1 MINTISDLLNEFL
14 IAETDILNKQQIK
27 HPTTIGT
34 MFEGLTE
41 SILTKAIF
49 KDLKLRIVKNSFI
62 KGCDTEFDVLLVD
75 GEGEKIPYTDR
86 YKFPAEK
93 VIAIIQV
100 KKNLFSKDIKDAYSN
115 LKYLVDYYDTEKLED
130 YKFRLLRDGFRS
142 ITRKDLSIIKNKNY
156 TIQEEGIYYS
166 LISEVVLPV
175 RIVWGYNG
183 FKSEYNLRESFV
195 DYLGQNV
202 THDIKNIKHGFGPQ
216 NFPNLIICGQFSL
229 NKVNG
234 NPFGYP
240 VDKDNW
246 WSFYASS
253 SYNPVYFLLE
263 TIWTRLS
270 YKYKFL
276 PIDIFGDDL
285 SIEPVKLYIDC
296 RVNEFN
302 RDLLG
307 WEYNYRGF
315 NEESLK
321 EISNPVEW
329 TPTFLDKEQYV
340 IIQELCKNS
349 SINLKEDKDL
359 EKFVIKDGNYNSLND
374 FIKRLKETGLVFTE
388 NNQLK
393 LLTDNCQCVF
403 LPDGRTI
410 AGENKSGRLTKWVTK
425 FIKDRKSSS

>member
-1 MINTISDLLNEFL
+1 MINTISDLLYEFL
-14 IAETDILNKQQIK
+14 KAETDILNNQEIK
-27 HPTTIGT
+27 HPTTIGA

-49 KDLKLRIVKNSFI
+49 KNLKLRIVKNSFI
-62 KGCDTEFDVLLVD
+62 QGCDTEFDVLLVE

-115 LKYLVDYYDTEKLED
+115 LRFLVDYYDTEKLED
-130 YKFRLLRDGFRS
+130 YKFKLLRDGFRS
-142 ITRKDLSIIKNKNY
+142 ITRKDLSIIKNNDY
-156 TIQEEGIYYS
+156 SIQEEGIYHS
-166 LISEVVLPV
+166 LKSEIILPV

-183 FKSEYNLRESFV
+183 FKSEYNLRKSFV
-195 DYLGQNV
+195 NYLGENI
-202 THDIKNIKHGFGPQ
+202 THDKQNIKHGFGPH
-216 NFPNLIICGQFSL
+216 NFPNLIICGQYSL

-234 NPFGYP
+234 YPFGYP
-240 VDKDNW
+240 VDENNW

-270 YKYKFL
+270 YKYKIL

-285 SIEPVKLYIDC
+285 TIEPVKLYIDC

-302 RDLLG
+302 QGLFG

-321 EISNPVEW
+321 EISEPVEW
-329 TPTFLDKEQYV
+329 NPTFLDKEQYV
-340 IIQELCKNS
+340 IIQELCKTS
-349 SINLKEDKDL
+349 AINLKEDKNL
-359 EKFVIKDGNYNSLND
+359 ERFVIKEGNYKSLSD
-374 FIKRLKETGLVFTE
+374 FINKLKETGLVFIE
-388 NNQLK
+388 KNQVK

-403 LPDGRTI
+403 LPDGRII

-425 FIKDRKSSS
+425 FIDDRKSSS